1 MSESTSLSVTQ
12 SWPWISQFKFHW
24 WVQQSQPSFK
34 APGNLSI
41 KLVIVLA
48 VINIRWMRLPS
59 CQWPKVGLGIAIYI
73 YIYIYI
79 YIHLLIFLRQNEL
92 KRHIIK
98 TLGRVLHTLSQNKKQ
113 ILSRQVYVLKEMRR
127 CLLSKTE

>member
-1 MSESTSLSVTQ
+1 M
-12 SWPWISQFKFHW
+12 I
-24 WVQQSQPSFK
+24 
-34 APGNLSI
+34 
-41 KLVIVLA
+41 LV
-48 VINIRWMRLPS
+48 
-59 CQWPKVGLGIAIYI
+59 
-73 YIYIYI
+73 
-79 YIHLLIFLRQNEL
+79 RQNEL